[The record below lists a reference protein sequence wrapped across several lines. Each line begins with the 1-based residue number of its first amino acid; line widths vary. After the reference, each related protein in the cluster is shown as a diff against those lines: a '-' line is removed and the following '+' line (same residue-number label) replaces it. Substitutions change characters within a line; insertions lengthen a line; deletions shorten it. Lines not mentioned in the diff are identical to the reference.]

1 MGVCTQISPFRPIL
15 NLAIANSKWA
25 DGEVAL
31 GHRVHFEQIAR
42 DLAFLIYSAQGC
54 RARFGP
60 GLAAWDARSDDVI
73 FPPMC
78 GRIRLSSDVSEIK
91 LVFSIPPHR
100 PRPAT
105 LVQDITGL
113 ETIRISRHRPT
124 PPRRLET

>member
-42 DLAFLIYSAQGC
+42 DLAFFIYSAQGC
-54 RARFGP
+54 RARFAP

-73 FPPMC
+73 FPPVC
-78 GRIRLSSDVSEIK
+78 GRIR
-91 LVFSIPPHR
+91 FPPM
-100 PRPAT
+100 
-105 LVQDITGL
+105 
-113 ETIRISRHRPT
+113 
-124 PPRRLET
+124 